1 MMTPE
6 LQYAVILLRGH
17 LARAKDDER
26 GVSAVE
32 WVIITVA
39 VAAIALALVAVIRSA
54 VEDKS
59 SQINLNE

>member
-1 MMTPE
+1 M
-6 LQYAVILLRGH
+6 
-17 LARAKDDER
+17 
-26 GVSAVE
+26 SAVE